1 MAFYSRPFKDSMD
14 GLLSNFMGC
23 SVFKIL
29 TETLRGYNNI
39 MFFCINWRKN
49 LAVFGKKHKFA
60 VKLAVFCP
68 LLSETSQFS
77 DTVVAGMQRSM
88 RSCKRL

>member
-29 TETLRGYNNI
+29 TETLRDNI
-39 MFFCINWRKN
+39 MLFCINWRKN
-49 LAVFGKKHKFA
+49 LAVLGKKHTFA